1 MSNTE
6 NNKRIAKNTLLLYFR
21 MMLIMLVSL
30 YTVRVVLDTLGVID
44 FGIYNVVG
52 GVVVMFSFLSNTM
65 ASASQRFFAFD
76 IGRNDMPQLKRTFS
90 MTVIIYVFIGLII
103 LLFAETLGLWFLNT
117 QMVIPLERM
126 EAANWIYQFSILSF
140 LITIMT
146 IPFNAIIIA
155 RENMSVYAYISIVE
169 VILKLVVVYL
179 LILFTSDKLKLY
191 AILMFTTTLIIS
203 FIYFVICKRKYE
215 ETNFKYYWDKGLFKT
230 LISYSGWNLF
240 GALAGVIN
248 NQGINILLNVFFG
261 PVVNAA
267 RGIAYQVSSAVNQF
281 VMSFTTAVN
290 PQITK
295 YYAINEKEKMTD
307 LVFKSSKYSFFLV
320 FIIAMPVLLE
330 THFILALWLKIVP
343 DYVVLFTRL
352 VIINA
357 LIDSLSFSLQTV
369 AQATGK
375 IKFYQSVVGGM
386 MLLNLPISYILL
398 YLKFLPQITIY
409 VSIVISIICLILRLW
424 MLKKLVNFPISEY
437 FQKVIKKVGITSILA
452 FVFPLIVTFQMDDN
466 FSRFIIVLIISLI
479 LIVLSIFY
487 VGLSV
492 KEQQYF
498 IDEIKCKLINKLKWI

>member
-1 MSNTE
+1 MPNTQ
-6 NNKRIAKNTLLLYFR
+6 NNQRIAKNTLLLYFR

-30 YTVRVVLDTLGVID
+30 YTVRVVLNTLGVLD

-90 MTVIIYVFIGLII
+90 MTIIIYLIIAVII
-103 LLFAETLGLWFLNT
+103 LLLAETVGLWFLNT
-117 QMVIPLERM
+117 QMVIPPDRM

-140 LITIMT
+140 LVTIMI

-155 RENMSVYAYISIVE
+155 RENMSVYAYVSIVE
-169 VILKLVVVYL
+169 VILKLGVVYL
-179 LILFTSDKLKLY
+179 LVLFTFDKLKLY
-191 AILMFTTTLIIS
+191 AILMFATTLITS
-203 FIYFVICKRKYE
+203 GIYFIICKRKYE
-215 ETNFKYYWDKGLFKT
+215 ETNFKYYWDKDLFKT

-240 GALAGVIN
+240 GAVAGVIN

-295 YYAINEKEKMTD
+295 YYAMNEKEKMID

-320 FIIAMPVLLE
+320 FILATPVLLE

-375 IKFYQSVVGGM
+375 IKFYQSVVGGT
-386 MLLNLPISYILL
+386 MLLNLPISYLLL

-409 VSIVISIICLILRLW
+409 VSIVISIVCLILRLL
-424 MLKKLVNFPISEY
+424 MLKKLVHFPISQY
-437 FQKVIKKVGITSILA
+437 YQKVIKTVVITSILSL
-452 FVFPLIVTFQMDDN
+452 VFPLIIIFQMDGN
-466 FSRFIIVLIISLI
+466 ASRFIIVVLISLM

-498 IDEIKCKLINKLKWI
+498 INEIKYKIVNKLKY